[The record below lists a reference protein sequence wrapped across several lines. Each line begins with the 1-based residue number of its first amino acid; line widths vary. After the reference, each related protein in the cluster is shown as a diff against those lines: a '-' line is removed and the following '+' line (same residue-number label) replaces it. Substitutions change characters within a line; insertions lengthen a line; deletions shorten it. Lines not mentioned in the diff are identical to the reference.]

1 MLYFIWHVLCFY
13 LQGIATSQQQQEQI
27 LEVLHGEEEAAH
39 MEHVAHMEH
48 EAPEEQV
55 AHVEHEAPRRM
66 TVSRM
71 MVRRRRVP
79 DRGEAS
85 SRSTTC

>member
-55 AHVEHEAPRRM
+55 AHVEHEAPEE
-66 TVSRM
+66 
-71 MVRRRRVP
+71 
-79 DRGEAS
+79 DDGEQDDGEEEEGA
-85 SRSTTC
+85 RQGGG